1 MKNDLLVA
9 FVLGA
14 VAGGV
19 GAVAAAQ
26 FLRTDD
32 VRTRL
37 DGMQTQMAELVGET
51 RSVLDVTRA
60 NVQGAWTTVADRAG
74 ALTGRSDGEWTEAAQ
89 DEDEDEAGAPDAA
102 VISHAPPA
110 PAAGA

>member
-19 GAVAAAQ
+19 GAVAAAR

-60 NVQGAWTTVADRAG
+60 NVQGAWTTVANRAG
-74 ALTGRSDGEWTEAAQ
+74 ALTGRSDGESTEAAQ
-89 DEDEDEAGAPDAA
+89 DDDA
-102 VISHAPPA
+102 ISPAPPA